1 MITRDERA
9 EDDRGEM
16 QQCNT
21 DALQESIKTSD
32 SMIEPVTKKSRT
44 NAFRHTAE
52 REASECAIKKLVT
65 PKAAG

>member
-1 MITRDERA
+1 
-9 EDDRGEM
+9 M